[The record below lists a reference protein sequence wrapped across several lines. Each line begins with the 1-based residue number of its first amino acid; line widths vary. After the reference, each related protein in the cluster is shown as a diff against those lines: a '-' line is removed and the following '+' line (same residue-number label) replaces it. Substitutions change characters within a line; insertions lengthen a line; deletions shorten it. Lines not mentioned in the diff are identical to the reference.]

1 MKTDAAEKR
10 AFAADIANGF
20 IAVLSERKRKGET
33 RPSISFS
40 CVLHIFYSPQFTT
53 KRSGNVIYILTYL
66 TIPRISH
73 IPLIFLCLFLFL
85 MFFFF
90 NNRFKSSLFAPSILY
105 YFSSFRCLPFLFSA
119 YNFLNVSLLF
129 FFSSSFHILFT
140 LSCAKTCARA
150 SQNPSLS
157 GNVRSCDLKR
167 RYFHCR
173 FERRDSLT
181 FE

>member
-40 CVLHIFYSPQFTT
+40 CVLYIFYSPQFTT

-73 IPLIFLCLFLFL
+73 IPLILLCLFLFL

-90 NNRFKSSLFAPSILY
+90 FNNRFKFSLFTPSILY

-119 YNFLNVSLLF
+119 YNFLNISLLF
-129 FFSSSFHILFT
+129 FSARHSISFLSSPALKRALVRVRIQARVERSLLRFEAAIFS
-140 LSCAKTCARA
+140 LSLRA
-150 SQNPSLS
+150 S
-157 GNVRSCDLKR
+157 G
-167 RYFHCR
+167 FTH
-173 FERRDSLT
+173 F
-181 FE
+181 